1 MNLEN
6 YQAGKYIRQDG
17 YDSFL
22 PEKINKEWTWRDPEI
37 NTLLEKANQSLG
49 GLNSYSDLIPNIDIY
64 IALHLKTEAHKSNK
78 IEGTKTTI
86 EEDLMK
92 IEDLSPEKRDDRIE
106 VQNYI
111 LAMNEGINKITK
123 ENFPL
128 SSRLIR
134 ELHRT
139 LLQGARGEHKT
150 PGEFRKSQNWLG
162 GASPSSAVYVPPSHI
177 DVPELISD
185 LEFFM
190 NNDKINVPD
199 LIKIALIHYQ
209 FETIHPFLDG
219 NGRMGRLLIPL
230 YLLERRVLSKPCFY
244 ISDYFEK
251 NRSMYYDLLTR
262 VRQNNDMLAWIK
274 FFLKAS
280 ISTSD
285 IAKDKFRRV
294 VDLVEGYRKW
304 EYELRGKP
312 ENIQKIFLEFYNNP
326 ILSVSDLE
334 QATGLSRSAVR
345 NVVNQLEE
353 KNIVVETTG
362 FSRNKLYLL
371 KDYFMIFAE

>member
-1 MNLEN
+1 MDLEK
-6 YQAGKYIRQDG
+6 YQSGKYVRQDG
-17 YDSFL
+17 YKSFL

-37 NTLLEKANQSLG
+37 NILLEKANQSLG

-92 IEDLSPEKRDDRIE
+92 IEDLSPEKRDDARE

-123 ENFPL
+123 DNFPL

-134 ELHRT
+134 ELHYT

-150 PGEFRKSQNWLG
+150 PGEFRKSQNWIG

-190 NNDKINVPD
+190 NNDEINVPD

-251 NRSMYYDLLTR
+251 NRSTYYDLLTR

-274 FFLKAS
+274 FFLRAA
-280 ISTSD
+280 ISTSEV
-285 IAKDKFRRV
+285 AKNKFSRV
-294 VDLVEGYRKW
+294 VDLVDTYRKW

-312 ENIQKIFLEFYNNP
+312 ENIQKIFLEFYNDP

-353 KNIVVETTG
+353 KNIVVEITG
-362 FSRNKLYLL
+362 FNRNKLYLL
-371 KDYFMIFAE
+371 KDYFKIFAE